1 MGAMTARVSVGAQP
15 PAKAAHYAFQAPD
28 RIRRLVLPQLNRIL
42 DAPADPTLLFELCAD
57 LSQAPESQAFCF
69 VRSVPAAGAR
79 RAFASDANDTGFHAL
94 TAR

>member
-1 MGAMTARVSVGAQP
+1 LYPV
-15 PAKAAHYAFQAPD
+15 PD
-28 RIRRLVLPQLNRIL
+28 TLRQQVTFLYSNGVLGCGINRIL